1 MWLIKAYISTLF
13 QKEAIPYCSSARVL
27 EPQVLSYWLQLD
39 MTTWV
44 YYKNQW
50 TPKIHEINFG
60 FWSHRIKFPEM
71 NVGSLVP
78 ISEQRSARS
87 TFDCIVRLAIPA
99 AISETSPI
107 FSNKIQGTLF
117 TLSQKLTQQLTKRSM
132 LIIKQLAES
141 IRPTKGEVDHLSHA
155 KR

>member
-1 MWLIKAYISTLF
+1 
-13 QKEAIPYCSSARVL
+13 
-27 EPQVLSYWLQLD
+27 
-39 MTTWV
+39 
-44 YYKNQW
+44 
-50 TPKIHEINFG
+50 
-60 FWSHRIKFPEM
+60 M